1 MTNRRRYGAH
11 GKVCERV
18 NGMWKMTIRPTP
30 FVFDDED
37 VAMLLGRA
45 IGVAEYDPYC
55 NGPQTYADAM
65 GAIFK
70 WERDNGALTQKK
82 ALNLINDSY
91 YLSLYEQGCDSHEYF
106 DCDNEVHRAMLMK
119 VRQIWP
125 NFCNKR
131 GEDESEW
138 PEYQEDE

>member
-1 MTNRRRYGAH
+1 MTNRTRYGAH
-11 GKVCERV
+11 GKVAERV
-18 NGMWKMTIRPTP
+18 NGQWKMTVRPTP

-45 IGVAEYDPYC
+45 LGVVEYDPYC

-65 GAIFK
+65 GTIFL
-70 WERDNGALTQKK
+70 WERKYGALTQKK

-106 DCDNEVHRAMLMK
+106 DGDNEAHRAMLMK

-131 GEDESEW
+131 GEDESE
-138 PEYQEDE
+138 